1 WQREKHSNNSIRV
14 SESGEQCSPKT
25 PPLKTDAIVNAIEI
39 SIDAAIGIAIGIMIA
54 NVPYDVPVVKA
65 MMEPKTNSNTGIT
78 AGDVVCSAKSIKYS
92 AVPSSVVTVPI
103 DQASVKMI

>member
-1 WQREKHSNNSIRV
+1 IRDRNV
-14 SESGEQCSPKT
+14 TGVQTCALPILIPIAMPIAAS
-25 PPLKTDAIVNAIEI
+25 IVNAIEI

-78 AGDVVCSAKSIKYS
+78 AGDVVCSAKSKIGR
-92 AVPSSVVTVPI
+92 
-103 DQASVKMI
+103 ASCRVRGEEEELA